1 MAELRSVYMTF
12 PDLDSATAVAKH
24 LVDERLAACVN
35 LLPGVRSVYR
45 WQGEVHEDQE
55 VLLVVKTTRARL
67 DALTE
72 RIRALHPYELPEVV
86 AVDIAGGLPAYLAWI
101 AEETRTGDSA

>member
-1 MAELRSVYMTF
+1 MSAIACLCTC
-12 PDLDSATAVAKH
+12 PDADTARRLAGA
-24 LVDERLAACVN
+24 LVGERLAACVN

-72 RIRALHPYELPEVV
+72 RIRALHPYELPEIIAVPVV
-86 AVDIAGGLPAYLAWI
+86 KGLSDYLHWV
-101 AEETRTGDSA
+101 TLQTSANQ